1 MILKL
6 NFALAAGLLYAAAG
20 MSAPPPQNSASD
32 GLVHVTG
39 TVPDESARVAI
50 ISRLRELYGAE
61 KVVDRLDSGGVVAP
75 PGWSGHVVKT
85 LGNGIRDVRQ
95 GQLEVNGTQVTITG
109 NVANETRR
117 QQVASEI
124 ATVLNPTYTVNN
136 GLRVP
141 AGAQALLDQ
150 TLADRVVEFE
160 SGSAILT
167 PTGVAIL
174 DEMAAAIARLDRPR
188 VDIIGHTDSTGNRAT
203 NIALSL
209 ARADT
214 VKDYLTAKGIPAAGL
229 SARGAGPDRPVT
241 PNDTPEGRARN
252 RRIEFRLAE

>member
-6 NFALAAGLLYAAAG
+6 TSALAAGLLYAAAG
-20 MSAPPPQNSASD
+20 MGAQPQQASAPD
-32 GLVHVTG
+32 GMVYVTG

-50 ISRLRELYGAE
+50 ISRLRDLYGAD

-75 PGWSGHVVKT
+75 PDWTGHVVKT
-85 LGNGIRDVRQ
+85 LGNGIRNVRQ
-95 GQLEVNGTQVTITG
+95 GQLEVNGTQVTISG
-109 NVANETRR
+109 NVTNEARR

-124 ATVLNPTYTVNN
+124 ATALNPTYTVNN

-141 AGAQALLDQ
+141 AGSQALLDQ

-167 PTGVAIL
+167 PTGISIL

-188 VDIIGHTDSTGNRAT
+188 VDIIGHTDSTGNRMA
-203 NIALSL
+203 NVALSL
-209 ARADT
+209 ARADA
-214 VKDYLTAKGIPAAGL
+214 VKTYLAGKGIPAAGL
-229 SARGAGPDRPVT
+229 SALGAGPDRPVT